1 MLVGFSVQEH
11 TERSSMR
18 LPEVGEQF
26 AGRYQI
32 LAELGRG
39 GMSAVYKA
47 EDRLANEILALKV
60 VQPEVAEKPKLLEK
74 FKKELALARR
84 MAHPNVVRIHDIGE
98 SGGLLYISMEL
109 IDGVT
114 VAERLL
120 RRGKFSI
127 ADFWPVFRQ
136 FCEALSYIHSRQVVH
151 RDIKPLNVMI
161 DRAGN
166 VKLMDFGIS
175 RDLATDKTIGIL
187 MGTPAYMAPEV
198 LAGKPASPAS
208 DVYSAGVLFYEMLTA
223 KKPVVGRTVV
233 LPPGVP
239 AALAQAIQRCLDPE
253 SSRRPASVAEIVSL
267 AQPAGPG
274 AAAPEEPKGPA
285 GTFQDL
291 IQVPPSAPGAVIPAF
306 VALLTILE
314 ERRVSARPVV
324 AISPE
329 RLIYTDGV
337 VRVQEQP
344 DETAE
349 DLAVSTPK
357 YTAPEAFQTTTVDN
371 QRANLYVVGFLLY
384 ECLIGRS
391 KFEAEFGEVTGT
403 EGDLGWLHWHGDPS
417 RAARPLKEI
426 LDGSPPFL
434 SQTIARMLEKRP
446 DQRMQTYQEAINA
459 LQRVVPP
466 PTVVIPPTQT
476 VEPLKEPTVRASP
489 KWVGVAAV
497 AFAGLIAAAG
507 LWWVAANRARLFDF
521 TEANKLWQ
529 QARGWIAAFR
539 EKDSEKKEPEKK
551 EPEKKDAGKKELGKK
566 ESGKKEQEREK
577 PLPARIETAT
587 GTMILIPAG
596 PFTMGRD
603 RGAAGEALTERFPR
617 EQPAHRVEVAAFY
630 LDKFEVTNSDY
641 DKFCQVT
648 GNPKPR
654 PLPTESV
661 PWAPGYSAKAT
672 SPVVGVS
679 WNAAAAFCQW
689 AQKRLPSEAEWE
701 KAARGDKDERI
712 FPWGNQAQPGYANWR
727 LTKVVPEPAPGGA
740 RPRDRSP
747 YGVMDLSGN
756 LPEWVDDSFSMYP
769 GSQASMPP
777 DAAGTKV
784 VRGGA
789 VFYFFVTPPG
799 VEKKYGGYG
808 TVTNRDF
815 NSPARDGFSP
825 FGFRCAADAA
835 GGATIELKP

>member
-1 MLVGFSVQEH
+1 MLVGCSVQEH
-11 TERSSMR
+11 TERSSIR

-39 GMSAVYKA
+39 GMSSVYKA
-47 EDRLANEILALKV
+47 EDRLANETLALKI

-109 IDGVT
+109 IDGIT

-120 RRGKFSI
+120 RRGKFSV

-136 FCEALSYIHSRQVVH
+136 FCEALGYIHSRKVVH

-161 DRAGN
+161 ERAGN

-175 RDLATDKTIGIL
+175 RDLSTDKTIGVL

-223 KKPVVGRTVV
+223 RKPVIGRAVV
-233 LPPGVP
+233 LPPEVP
-239 AALAQAIQRCLDPE
+239 APLAKTIQRCLDAE
-253 SSRRPASVAEIVSL
+253 SSQRPASVAEILVM

-274 AAAPEEPKGPA
+274 EPPPDEPTGPA
-285 GTFQDL
+285 GTFEDL
-291 IQVPPSAPGAVIPAF
+291 IKDTPTAPAVVIPPF

-314 ERRVSARPVV
+314 GRRISAKPVV
-324 AISPE
+324 ALTPD
-329 RLIYTDGV
+329 RLTYKEGS
-337 VRVQEQP
+337 VQLPEQP

-349 DLAVSTPK
+349 DLAVSIPK
-357 YTAPEAFQTTTVDN
+357 YTAPEAFHTTSIDN

-384 ECLIGRS
+384 ECLIGRA
-391 KFEAEFGEVTGT
+391 KFAEEFAEVTRT

-417 RAARPLKEI
+417 RAARSLKEV

-434 SQTIARMLEKRP
+434 SQTLARMMEKRP
-446 DQRMQTYQEAINA
+446 DQRMQTYQEAITA

-466 PTVVIPPTQT
+466 PTVVIPPTESL
-476 VEPLKEPTVRASP
+476 EPQPRKDPTQVVKRN
-489 KWVGVAAV
+489 WVPVAGAVAAGV
-497 AFAGLIAAAG
+497 IAAAG
-507 LWWVAANRARLFDF
+507 LWWLVANRQDWFQPAQVHG
-521 TEANKLWQ
+521 LWQ
-529 QARGWIAAFR
+529 KVQGWVSAYR
-539 EKDSEKKEPEKK
+539 SKGPDDDPTKKDPGGKKEPDKK
-551 EPEKKDAGKKELGKK
+551 GPDL
-566 ESGKKEQEREK
+566 ER
-577 PLPARIETAT
+577 PLPPRIETAT
-587 GTMILIPAG
+587 GAMILVPAG

-603 RGAAGEALTERFPR
+603 RGAAGEVLTERFPW
-617 EQPAHRVEVAAFY
+617 EQPAHRVDVAAY
-630 LDKFEVTNSDY
+630 YIDRVEVTNGDY

-648 GNPKPR
+648 GNAKPR
-654 PLPTESV
+654 PLPAESV
-661 PWAPGYSAKAT
+661 PWAPGYSAKAG

-679 WNAAAAFCQW
+679 WNDASAFCQW
-689 AQKRLPSEAEWE
+689 ARKRLPSEAEWE
-701 KAARGDKDERI
+701 KAARGDRDERI
-712 FPWGNQAQPGYANWR
+712 FPWGMLAEPGNANWR
-727 LTKVVPEPAPGGA
+727 LSRTVPEPVAGGA
-740 RPRDRSP
+740 KPKDRSP
-747 YGVMDLSGN
+747 YGVMDLAGN
-756 LPEWVDDSFSMYP
+756 LPEWVEDSFALYP
-769 GSQASMPP
+769 GSAASVPP

-789 VFYFFVTPPG
+789 VFYFYAPPPG

-815 NSPARDGFSP
+815 NSPVKDGFSP
-825 FGFRCAADAA
+825 IGFRCAVDAA
-835 GGATIELKP
+835 GGAKIELKP